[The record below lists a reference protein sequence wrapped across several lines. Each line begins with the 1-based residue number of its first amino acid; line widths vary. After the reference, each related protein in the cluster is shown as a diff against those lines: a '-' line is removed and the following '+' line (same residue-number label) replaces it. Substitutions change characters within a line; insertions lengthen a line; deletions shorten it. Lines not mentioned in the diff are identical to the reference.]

1 MQNYS
6 KDERTEICDDGVVRR
21 VLAGDANAYEALLV
35 KYTRHVWGVVCRH
48 VPSDHVE
55 EVAHDVFVRAYG
67 SLGSFT
73 LGRSFR
79 AWLTTVAVRTC
90 YDFWRRE
97 MRCKETP
104 ISSLAPG
111 GDLPSTEWMDAV
123 LSADSHRRFDA
134 EETRKTAEE
143 VLSLALGVLSAR
155 ERMVMELY
163 YLEGYSTREVALFL
177 NMSMANVKINA
188 FRSRRKLK
196 QILEKMT

>member
-1 MQNYS
+1 MENYP
-6 KDERTEICDDGVVRR
+6 KDEMPDTCDDDVVRR
-21 VLAGDANAYEALLV
+21 VLSGDVNAYEALLV
-35 KYTRHVWGVVCRH
+35 KYTPHVGRVVGRH
-48 VPSDHVE
+48 VPFDQAE

-104 ISSLAPG
+104 VSSLVPG
-111 GDLPSTEWMDAV
+111 GDLPSAEWMDAV
-123 LSADSHRRFDA
+123 LSADSHRRFHAD
-134 EETRKTAEE
+134 ETRKTAEE
-143 VLSLALGVLSAR
+143 VLSFALGALSAR
-155 ERMVMELY
+155 ERMIMELY

-188 FRSRRKLK
+188 FRSRRKLRLV
-196 QILEKMT
+196 LEKIT